1 MKKLYLCLII
11 FDLFMGTI
19 IWLPHFD
26 LFNLRIFIDNTS
38 SMLPTIKPGSVVIVQ
53 KTGTYKKGDIV
64 TFKSDPISTTH
75 RIFKI
80 INRDGKDFLITKGDN
95 NNAFDNDQTPAE
107 NIIGKVIL
115 IIPYLGVLLTF
126 LKTKLGLSLLIFLP
140 SAIIILVELKKII
153 LDLTNQMG
161 HNKI

>member
-1 MKKLYLCLII
+1 MKKIYLFLII

-26 LFNLRIFIDNTS
+26 LFNIRIFIDNTS
-38 SMLPTIKPGSVVIVQ
+38 SMMPTIKPGSVVIVQ
-53 KTGTYKKGDIV
+53 KTGTYQKGDIV

-95 NNAFDNDQTPAE
+95 NNAFDINQTPSE
-107 NIIGKVIL
+107 DIIGKVVF
-115 IIPYLGVLLTF
+115 IIPYLGMLLTF

-140 SAIIILVELKKII
+140 ASIIILVELKKII
-153 LDLTNQMG
+153 IDLTNQISN
-161 HNKI
+161 NKI